1 MVSKNKVIKQ
11 VTLDDFVGFDY
22 IKDEIQ
28 QIVNILSNPKH
39 YTDFGIEI
47 PKGLVLSGRPGV
59 GKTLITRIIS
69 SMTNLPTYNVS
80 ASEEKSSANK
90 VCRQISRL
98 FKKAAKN
105 APSIIV
111 LDELDR
117 MIPSED
123 FSSDKARSI
132 LSTLLTNLD
141 GFCGDHSGVFVIA
154 TTNGWDCIDEA
165 LRRSGR
171 LDRRISI
178 PLPPTDSRKMI
189 LKYYFDKAQHMKY
202 DESLIEQL
210 AVKTVN
216 FSCADI
222 KKLVNDGLYDCL
234 AKNSHQFMLG
244 NFIESLMKIRVNDV
258 PQSLGEAEKS
268 ATAYHELGHCIVNY
282 ANKGILPDILIRRF
296 DNAEGANLLDAD
308 DADSKFAIVTQD
320 NLPIMVQSYLGGMAA
335 EELFVGDI
343 GTGASNDIQNVRS
356 LWHYMYSNGMLGLS
370 KIFPRNRLYLTATY
384 MVEETDASNEMVN
397 QMTDEF
403 RAFVEE
409 QYKKAIQILK
419 NNVDLVEYLHQ
430 VLIVK
435 EFLPKEEIASLIA
448 QYEREHPKLTVNS
461 SNISTMSEQYFSD
474 GRLK

>member
-1 MVSKNKVIKQ
+1 MVSKSKVSKQ

-47 PKGLVLSGRPGV
+47 PKGLILSGRPGV

-98 FKKAAKN
+98 FKKAAEN

-117 MIPSED
+117 MIPNDD
-123 FSSDKARSI
+123 FSSDKSRSI
-132 LSTLLTNLD
+132 LSTLLTKLD

-165 LRRSGR
+165 LKRSGR

-178 PLPPTDSRKMI
+178 PLPPTDSRKTI
-189 LKYYFDKAQHMKY
+189 LKYYFDKAKHMEY
-202 DESLIEQL
+202 DESLVEQL

-234 AKNSHQFMLG
+234 AKNSHQFVLG

-258 PQSLGEAEKS
+258 PQSLGDAEKS

-282 ANKGILPDILIRRF
+282 VNKGILPDILIRRF

-308 DADSKFAIVTQD
+308 DADSKFAIATQK
-320 NLPIMVQSYLGGMAA
+320 NLPIMAQSYLGGMAA

-343 GTGASNDIQNVRS
+343 GTGASNDIQNVRF
-356 LWHYMYSNGMLGLS
+356 LWHYMYSNGALGLS
-370 KIFPRNRLYLTATY
+370 KIFPRNRLYLSATY
-384 MVEETDASNEMVN
+384 MCEETDASNKMID
-397 QMTDEF
+397 QLTDDF

-409 QYKKAIQILK
+409 QYKKAIEILRA
-419 NNVDLVEYLHQ
+419 NADLIRYLHN
-430 VLIVK
+430 VLVVK

-448 QYEREHPKLTVNS
+448 QYEQLHPKVAVVQG
-461 SNISTMSEQYFSD
+461 NISLIAEN
-474 GRLK
+474 